1 MRRWTRPE
9 ARPARGATASE
20 PSSSAAGGGASRMLG
35 GDGSSLIATMSQN
48 TLRTCRIVHTTV
60 AWTSS
65 ITGAERRGQREVNVR
80 SEAHLCPGGGEPRG
94 GARPRPQ
101 RRVH

>member
-1 MRRWTRPE
+1 MRRWPRPE

-20 PSSSAAGGGASRMLG
+20 PSSSAAAGGASRMLG

-60 AWTSS
+60 DWTSS
-65 ITGAERRGQREVNVR
+65 IIRGLREGERTVRGSSVPWRW
-80 SEAHLCPGGGEPRG
+80 
-94 GARPRPQ
+94 
-101 RRVH
+101 